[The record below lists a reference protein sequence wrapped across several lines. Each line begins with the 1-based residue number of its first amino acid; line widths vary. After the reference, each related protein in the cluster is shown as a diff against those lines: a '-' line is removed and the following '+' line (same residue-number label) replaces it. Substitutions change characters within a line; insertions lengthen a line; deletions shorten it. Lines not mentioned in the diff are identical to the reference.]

1 MDFIGKVRHDLD
13 CEIVSRQWRTARTC
27 IRTCLPKV
35 IAATL
40 LVNDMLVDL
49 ASRDVVILSEGHS
62 KVAFVIPEI
71 QIGFTPVV

>member
-1 MDFIGKVRHDLD
+1 M
-13 CEIVSRQWRTARTC
+13 
-27 IRTCLPKV
+27 RTCLPKV

-40 LVNDMLVDL
+40 LINDMLVDL

-71 QIGFTPVV
+71 QIGLTPVV

>member
-1 MDFIGKVRHDLD
+1 MDFIGKVRHNLD
-13 CEIVSRQWRTARTC
+13 CDVVNRQWRTARTC

-49 ASRDVVILSEGHS
+49 AGRDVVIPSECHS
-62 KVAFVIPEI
+62 EVAFIIPEI
-71 QIGFTPVV
+71 QIGLTPVV